1 MMPWHEEGMEG
12 AGHVGAVA
20 RVIELPAR
28 ALTARVARRAPAAP
42 PGVERDSERHEPAAP
57 TVKEIA
63 RSNVMRSLITIVLF
77 VAAALSTVFATS
89 AANASEP
96 PGKHVE
102 VSVLGGIHNYSKN
115 DTALPDNL
123 TGVPLVAGVSYRLTP
138 NFAAEGEFTW
148 FVPMKQTVDI
158 GGGVE
163 QDRKA
168 PNSLA
173 YQAGVRASLPLST
186 WTPYLSGG
194 VGAIT
199 FLSDTSPDRLPQLDE
214 SQTVFALSFG
224 GGAQYPVGPRWG
236 LRADF
241 REFVGFPGNDAA
253 GLSSNGNADAIWLA
267 RGTVGVDYRF

>member
-12 AGHVGAVA
+12 VAHVRASA
-20 RVIELPAR
+20 RVIEFPAH
-28 ALTARVARRAPAAP
+28 AIAAREAGAAPATPGARRPA
-42 PGVERDSERHEPAAP
+42 GTREPAAP
-57 TVKEIA
+57 TIAEIA
-63 RSNVMRSLITIVLF
+63 RSNVMRSLITIIVF
-77 VAAALSTVFATS
+77 AAAAIATLFATS
-89 AANASEP
+89 AASANEP
-96 PGKHVE
+96 PGSHVS
-102 VSVLGGIHNYSKN
+102 VSVLGGYNSFSKN

-123 TGVPLVAGVSYRLTP
+123 NGVPFAAGIAYRLSP

-148 FVPMKQTVDI
+148 FVPMKQSVDM
-158 GGGVE
+158 GNGVT

-173 YQAGVRASLPLST
+173 YQAGLRASLPLTT
-186 WTPYLSGG
+186 WTPYLTGG
-194 VGAIT
+194 LGAIT
-199 FLSDTSPDRLPQLDE
+199 FLSDTSPDRLPRLEE
-214 SQTVFALSFG
+214 SQTVFAVSFG